1 MVGTRDNISDQIRQ
15 WGIHLYLYKIIKLLW
30 QQFQR
35 LLNWNFQDLEV
46 EIPQGGFTRLTNS
59 SNCMELLQIRK
70 FY

>member
-1 MVGTRDNISDQIRQ
+1 MVGNRDNISDQIRQ

-46 EIPQGGFTRLTNS
+46 EIPKGGFTRLTTS
-59 SNCMELLQIRK
+59 SNCMELLQIKK